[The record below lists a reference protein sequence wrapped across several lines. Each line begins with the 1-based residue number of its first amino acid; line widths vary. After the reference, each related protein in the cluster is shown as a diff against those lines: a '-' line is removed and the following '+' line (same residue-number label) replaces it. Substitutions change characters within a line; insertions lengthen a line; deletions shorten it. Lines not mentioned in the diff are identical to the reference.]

1 MGFYSDKFLT
11 DPDTALGTAI
21 TGTPTAESVD
31 SILFTEL
38 APRLQGLS
46 AGTLA
51 VTESYKPELVG
62 FSLSTTSTSDTAF
75 LNITSGGG
83 MLCAISIQISAALSG
98 GSVAVSLDIEIDGE
112 TETSNDLWT
121 SGTPQSALRGAVV
134 AHSVG
139 INENAHNVG
148 CSYKWTFNTR
158 FSDTCRVSLDVTGV
172 NTVTG
177 NLLGA
182 ISFARRI

>member
-51 VTESYKPELVG
+51 VTESYKPELTG
-62 FSLSTTSTSDTAF
+62 FSVSTTSTSDQNF

-83 MLCAISIQISAALSG
+83 ILGGMSIQISTALSG
-98 GSVAVSLDIEIDGE
+98 GSVAVSLDIEVDGE
-112 TETSNDLWT
+112 TETSNDLWA
-121 SGTPQSALRGAVV
+121 SGVPQGSLRGAVV

-148 CSYKWTFNTR
+148 CTYAWFWGTR
-158 FSDTCRVSLDVTGV
+158 FTDSCRVSLDVTGV
-172 NTVTG
+172 NTVSG